1 MDQGDFSYIGGF
13 DRGIVE
19 YINRV
24 GVMRKEFKMGLKV
37 CKFGGTSMADGNVI
51 LSAAKIIAADAERK
65 YVVVSA
71 PGKRFSGD
79 IKVTDLLYK
88 CSDEFESGDMQAFEE
103 TFEKIR
109 VRFMNI
115 EKEIGKDVG
124 MAQSLAMVRDEILSG
139 AGRDY
144 CVSRGEYLA
153 AKIMAAVLGIPFVD
167 ATEFVRFDEEGV
179 LDERTFVIGAE
190 VLKKYDRAVV
200 PGFYGLGANGKV
212 KTFSRGGGD
221 ISGSIV
227 ARSVMATLYENWTDV
242 SGFYACD
249 PRIIT
254 SPHLIKEL
262 SYQELR
268 ELSYMGANVLHSES
282 IFPVR
287 SAGIPIR
294 ICNTFRPEDA
304 GTYIVKTAK
313 RVVRDG
319 VVTGVAG
326 KKDFSVITLEKS
338 MMNSEIGFAQKVLA
352 IIGKHGIS
360 FEHLPSGIDTMSLV
374 IDNVYLK
381 NGMLDVLVNEIKEI
395 IVPDRIFVHENIAL
409 VATVGHGM
417 AKNVGTSARL
427 FKALS
432 DAGINVNMIDQG
444 SSELNIIVGVDNA
457 DCVGCITAIY
467 NEFFN

>member
-1 MDQGDFSYIGGF
+1 
-13 DRGIVE
+13 
-19 YINRV
+19 
-24 GVMRKEFKMGLKV
+24 MGLKV
-37 CKFGGTSMADGNVI
+37 CKFGGTSMASGNII
-51 LSAAKIIAADAERK
+51 LTGAKIVEADAERR

-88 CSDEFESGDMQAFEE
+88 CSDEFEAGNIEAFKE

-109 VRFMNI
+109 VRFTNI
-115 EKEIGKDVG
+115 QTEIG
-124 MAQSLAMVRDEILSG
+124 RDLHIEAGLDEAENAILNG

-144 CVSRGEYLA
+144 CASRGEFLA
-153 AKIMAAVLGIPFVD
+153 AKIMAAVLDVPFVD
-167 ATEFVRFDEEGV
+167 ATEFVRFKADGT
-179 LDERTFVIGAE
+179 LDEITFELGAQVLGKYSKAVI
-190 VLKKYDRAVV
+190 
-200 PGFYGLGANGKV
+200 PGFYGLGVDGKV

-249 PRIIT
+249 PRIVNAPKWMSEIT
-254 SPHLIKEL
+254 
-262 SYQELR
+262 YQELR

-304 GTYIVKTAK
+304 GTYIVKNST
-313 RVVRDG
+313 RDVRG
-319 VVTGVAG
+319 YAVTGVAG
-326 KKDFSVITLEKS
+326 KRGFTSITIEKS
-338 MMNSEIGFAQKVLA
+338 LMNAEVGFVQKVLA
-352 IIGKHGIS
+352 VIGKHGIS
-360 FEHLPSGIDTMSLV
+360 FEHLPSGIDTMSLF
-374 IDNVYLK
+374 IDNEYLK
-381 NGMLDVLVNEIKEI
+381 NGMLDALVEEMKAAVN
-395 IVPDRIFVHENIAL
+395 PDKIYVHEDIAL

-432 DAGINVNMIDQG
+432 QAGINVNMIDQG
-444 SSELNIIVGVDNA
+444 SSELNIIVGVDGK
-457 DCVGCITAIY
+457 DCGDCIKAIY

>member
-1 MDQGDFSYIGGF
+1 
-13 DRGIVE
+13 
-19 YINRV
+19 
-24 GVMRKEFKMGLKV
+24 MGLKV
-37 CKFGGTSMADGNVI
+37 CKFGGTSMASGNTI
-51 LSAAKIIAADAERK
+51 LQGASIIKADAERR

-88 CSDEFESGDMQAFEE
+88 CADALEAGDTKTFEE

-109 VRFMNI
+109 VRFLNI
-115 EKEIGKDVG
+115 EAELGKDVG
-124 MAQSLAMVRDEILSG
+124 MQAGLDKVKTEMLAG

-144 CVSRGEYLA
+144 CASRGEYFAGL
-153 AKIMAAVLGIPFVD
+153 IMAAVLEIPFVD
-167 ATEFVRFDEEGV
+167 ATEFIRFNEDGV
-179 LDERTFVIGAE
+179 LDNATFDLGAR
-190 VLKKYDRAVV
+190 VLAKYSRAVI
-200 PGFYGLGANGKV
+200 PGFYGLGADGKV

-249 PRIIT
+249 PRIVT
-254 SPHLIKEL
+254 SPKWISEL
-262 SYQELR
+262 TYQELR

-304 GTYIVKTAK
+304 GTYIVKRST
-313 RVVRDG
+313 RDASEA
-319 VVTGVAG
+319 VVTGIAG
-326 KKDFSVITLEKS
+326 KKGFTSITLEKS
-338 MMNSEIGFAQKVLA
+338 MMNSEVGFVGKVLSV
-352 IIGKHGIS
+352 IGKYGIS

-374 IDNVYLK
+374 IDNEYLK
-381 NGMLDVLVNEIKEI
+381 GGILATLMEEMQKAVQ
-395 IVPDRIFVHENIAL
+395 PDKIYAHEDIAL

-432 DAGINVNMIDQG
+432 DAHINVNMIDQG
-444 SSELNIIVGVDNA
+444 SSELNIIVGVEGA
-457 DCVGCITAIY
+457 DCAACIQAIY
-467 NEFFN
+467 SEFFN